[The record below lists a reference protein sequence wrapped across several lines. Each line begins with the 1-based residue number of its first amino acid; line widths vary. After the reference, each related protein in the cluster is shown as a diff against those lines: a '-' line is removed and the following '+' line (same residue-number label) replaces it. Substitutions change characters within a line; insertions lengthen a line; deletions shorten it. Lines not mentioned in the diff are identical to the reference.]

1 MSGRALH
8 LLRKI
13 LLKAVGVEAVV
24 AAATLSGISP
34 KKLACT
40 LKINPFWLSY
50 SIVV

>member
-13 LLKAVGVEAVV
+13 LLKAVGVEAV